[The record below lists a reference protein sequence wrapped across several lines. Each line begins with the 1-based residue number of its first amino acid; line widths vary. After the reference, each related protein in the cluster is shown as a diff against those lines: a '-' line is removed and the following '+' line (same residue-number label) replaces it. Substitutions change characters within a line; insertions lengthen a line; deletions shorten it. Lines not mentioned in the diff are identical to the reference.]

1 MIVDIYYLPL
11 PILDTA
17 KTTVRTGG
25 VQGCYEIGIILA
37 SFYRKQAKV
46 QKFK

>member
-1 MIVDIYYLPL
+1 MDIYYLL

-17 KTTVRTGG
+17 NYCEDWRRVLG
-25 VQGCYEIGIILA
+25 YEIGIILA
-37 SFYRKQAKV
+37 SFCRKQAKV